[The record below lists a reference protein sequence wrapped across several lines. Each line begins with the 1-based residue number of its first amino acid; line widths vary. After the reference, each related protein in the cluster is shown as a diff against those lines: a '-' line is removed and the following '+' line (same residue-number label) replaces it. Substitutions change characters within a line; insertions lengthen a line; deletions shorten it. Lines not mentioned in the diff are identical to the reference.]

1 MKVAKLQELLDV
13 IEKQRLLWRRST
25 NQKMIIVKV
34 KEVRCFHIEL
44 TEWEATVQSFKML
57 TEKIGHCTFK
67 STAFAFKHGLTG
79 LSSLRDRAISSLAF
93 KDWHF
98 RIISLGQMLPAIMLP
113 NSIIP
118 QIDMICKYLRASLN
132 CMTLLCCWFTSR
144 INALCA
150 TILLQ
155 YFYIAT
161 ELLRS
166 KWSTT

>member
-1 MKVAKLQELLDV
+1 MKVAGTTGTPGCNWETAVAMKKVHQPENDHCKGQRSALLSHWAD
-13 IEKQRLLWRRST
+13 R
-25 NQKMIIVKV
+25 
-34 KEVRCFHIEL
+34 
-44 TEWEATVQSFKML
+44 VQSFKML

-79 LSSLRDRAISSLAF
+79 LSSLWDRAISSLAF

-150 TILLQ
+150 TILQQ
-155 YFYIAT
+155 YFYAT